1 MGREQ
6 ILIGV
11 TIPGSGKSP
20 PEQWALKSTPR
31 TESPPPVW
39 SSHQGA
45 AEVARQSH
53 LEEWCPGH
61 QGSSAGEGVTRTS
74 HLMTSVLPFLQCH
87 LHSQAHVS
95 VSVCPKSCSWRRCL
109 FPCPTPTASPPN
121 TAKKPPLSRNAH
133 PPCDHTLPLPS
144 LCSEPPSS
152 RHSCSYSLEALPLP
166 SHLSL
171 YLPLTGKGGEPE
183 ISTLPVS
190 QCLTHSSH
198 SISFP

>member
-1 MGREQ
+1 MWR
-6 ILIGV
+6 
-11 TIPGSGKSP
+11 
-20 PEQWALKSTPR
+20 
-31 TESPPPVW
+31 
-39 SSHQGA
+39 SHQGA
-45 AEVARQSH
+45 AEVAWQSH

-87 LHSQAHVS
+87 LHSQVHVS
-95 VSVCPKSCSWRRCL
+95 VSVCPKSYSWRRCL

-144 LCSEPPSS
+144 LCSEPLSS

-171 YLPLTGKGGEPE
+171 RLPLTGKGGTRNFHT
-183 ISTLPVS
+183 SCFPVS
-190 QCLTHSSH
+190 DTQQSLNQLSVILMFMTYIFSQQLKGNGLGLT
-198 SISFP
+198 FPCRVIKP